1 MDIGNLTEGIIAD
14 LSEHKSE
21 EPKDYEKGEFLYC
34 GKCDQPKARIKRNS
48 QGKRLYLDIGMAC
61 GCNKGVAVKAKPKEV
76 KFDKEAWDAKE
87 KADQERYEREHKE
100 AIEKRRGR
108 AFSDSRLKQWTFEN
122 DDNANPYITSV
133 AKKYVEHYATMW
145 QRGKGL
151 LLYGGV
157 GTGKS
162 YIAACIVN
170 ALVEDGHSCKFT
182 NFSRL
187 SNELMACEFNE
198 RQNFINGLNTYDLL
212 VIDDFGAERGTEFM
226 NEVVFSII
234 DARQTS
240 GKPMVVTTNLTGEN
254 LKHPADL
261 TAERIYS
268 RLFEMCIPIEVKGT
282 DRRKLKLRDENADLK
297 ELLGIADGKD
307 K

>member
-14 LSEHKSE
+14 LSEHKGE

-48 QGKRLYLDIGMAC
+48 HGDKQYWPLSC
-61 GCNKGVAVKAKPKEV
+61 GCKSDFVSKPEAKKEPV
-76 KFDKEAWDAKE
+76 DWEAEWRKRE
-87 KADQERYEREHKE
+87 EREEQERKER
-100 AIEKRRGR
+100 IEKRRDR

-133 AKKYVEHYATMW
+133 AKKYAENFLTMMD
-145 QRGKGL
+145 RHKGL
-151 LLYGGV
+151 LLFGGV

-170 ALVEDGHSCKFT
+170 DLVEYHTCKFT

-187 SNELMACEFNE
+187 ANELMAQEFNE
-198 RQNFINGLNTYDLL
+198 RQNFIDGLNTYDLL

-226 NEVVFSII
+226 NEIVFNVI
-234 DARQTS
+234 DTRQTS
-240 GKPMVVTTNLTGEN
+240 GKPLIITTNLTGDN
-254 LKHPADL
+254 LKHPTDL